1 VFAAIRHKGSGLD
14 SGGELANSDAAPS
27 LTHAT
32 ARTNMQTDPD
42 ASALRTRSSLLLRLK
57 NWDDEKSWQEFD
69 GMYRKLVYG
78 YSRRS
83 GLSHEEAEEVT
94 NDVFVRVAKTIQD
107 FESNPEKGSFR
118 GWLMNL
124 ARWRVGDKF
133 RSRPKD
139 AQAPHRDVPDDG
151 TSTIERIQDPH
162 CEDELWDKEWQER
175 LLDTA
180 FERIAKRAQAKH
192 VQVFELHFRQHW
204 SVLKISR
211 SLGTN
216 PASVYLINHRLTKQ
230 LAAEVAKLRE
240 RLG

>member
-1 VFAAIRHKGSGLD
+1 
-14 SGGELANSDAAPS
+14 
-27 LTHAT
+27 
-32 ARTNMQTDPD
+32 MQTDPT

-69 GMYRKLVYG
+69 GLYRKLVYG

-83 GLSHEEAEEVT
+83 GLSHEESEEVT

-139 AQAPHRDVPDDG
+139 GQAPHRAGQDDG
-151 TSTIERIQDPH
+151 TSTIERLQDPRDV
-162 CEDELWDKEWQER
+162 DELWDKEWQER
-175 LLDTA
+175 LLDAA
-180 FERIAKRAQAKH
+180 FERISKRVHAKH

-204 SVLKISR
+204 SVVKVSR
-211 SLGTN
+211 ALGIN
-216 PASVYLINHRLTKQ
+216 PAAVYLINHRLTKQ
-230 LAAEVAKLRE
+230 LAAEVSKLRD

>member
-1 VFAAIRHKGSGLD
+1 
-14 SGGELANSDAAPS
+14 
-27 LTHAT
+27 
-32 ARTNMQTDPD
+32 MQTDPD
-42 ASALRTRSSLLLRLK
+42 ASALRTRSSLLLKLK

-83 GLSHEEAEEVT
+83 GLSHEESEEVT

-139 AQAPHRDVPDDG
+139 AQAPHRNVPGDR

-180 FERIAKRAQAKH
+180 YERMARRSQAKH
-192 VQVFELHFRQHW
+192 MQVFELHFRQHW

-216 PASVYLINHRLTKQ
+216 PAAVYLINHRLTKQ
-230 LAAEVAKLRE
+230 LAAEVAKLRD